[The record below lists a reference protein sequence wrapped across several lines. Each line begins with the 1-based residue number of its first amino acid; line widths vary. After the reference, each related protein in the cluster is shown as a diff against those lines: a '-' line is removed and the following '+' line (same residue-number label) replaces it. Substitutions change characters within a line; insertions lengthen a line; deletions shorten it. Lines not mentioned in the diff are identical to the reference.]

1 MRLDALRGL
10 RSLPVARR
18 VKQNFILESIL
29 FLHLEKGNYE
39 SNGGNSISILIIRK
53 TYFRLAEIM
62 NPKSSCGYELRLDN
76 LSKNLINKWVSI
88 FPRGGGKREGI
99 LTLL

>member
-1 MRLDALRGL
+1 MGYLASEKKEHMRLDALRGL

-29 FLHLEKGNYE
+29 LLHLEKGNYE
-39 SNGGNSISILIIRK
+39 SNGGNSISIIRK

-76 LSKNLINKWVSI
+76 LSKNLINKWV
-88 FPRGGGKREGI
+88 
-99 LTLL
+99 